1 MYLFDMT
8 IDKIKNINTK
18 KTIILPSSKS
28 YLNRTLIVA
37 SYQDGIT
44 TLTNITDICDDVRD
58 LINALTKLGVKIEI
72 NEQKG
77 EIVVVGTNGNFCS
90 PENGEINC
98 GLGGTTTRF
107 LIGLSLLFDFDIKI
121 TAIGKMLERPV
132 NNLLDIISKLGK
144 NIKYLQ
150 KPNCLPVEIS
160 KTNNSKML
168 EEIEIDCSKSSQ
180 FLTAILLVASQIRV
194 RQIIAKNIVSK
205 TYINITKD
213 VLKKFEIDVK
223 LIAKNHDLICKISP
237 NNSIN
242 SNTISR
248 NIDVETDWS
257 AATYFL
263 ALERIFDVNFDMK
276 LSKNSSQGDA
286 KFVEILDKIYSFHDK
301 KNTLILYMKSMP
313 DAALTAMVVCALQN
327 FTTKITGLE
336 TLKNKEC
343 DRIKAM
349 YDELAKCGVKTEI
362 SKNYDA
368 ITIYG
373 KGKFELKKLVKI
385 NTYNDHRIA
394 MCFAILGTK
403 IGNLEIEN
411 PGVVKKSFPN
421 FWLELEKCYK

>member
-1 MYLFDMT
+1 MKKLLK
-8 IDKIKNINTK
+8 IDAIKSGIKID
-18 KTIILPSSKS
+18 LPSSKS
-28 YLNRTLIVA
+28 YLNRALIVA
-37 SYQDGIT
+37 SCYHGKTI
-44 TLTNITDICDDVRD
+44 LSNVNNVCDDVKE
-58 LINALTKLGVKIEI
+58 LVGVLKQLGVSVKIDKKNKKI
-72 NEQKG
+72 
-77 EIVVVGTNGNFCS
+77 IVIGNGGKFKK
-90 PENGEINC
+90 PIGGLLNC

-121 TAIGKMLERPV
+121 TANGKMLERPV
-132 NNLLDIISKLGK
+132 KNLVDAIVKFGKKVEYLGK
-144 NIKYLQ
+144 ES
-150 KPNCLPVEIS
+150 CLPIRVIGLTRENKNID
-160 KTNNSKML
+160 
-168 EEIEIDCSKSSQ
+168 IDCSKSSQ
-180 FLTAILLVASQIRV
+180 FLTAILLVASHIGV

-213 VLKKFEIDVK
+213 VLEKFEIDVK
-223 LIAKNHDLICKISP
+223 LHEKNHDLICEILP
-237 NNSIN
+237 NITTN
-242 SNTISR
+242 SNTINR

-276 LSKNSSQGDA
+276 LSKNSSQSDA

-301 KNTLILYMKSMP
+301 KSTLILDMKSMP

-343 DRIKAM
+343 DRLKAM
-349 YDELAKCGVKTEI
+349 HDEFEKCGIKTKI
-362 SKNYDA
+362 SQNYDA

-373 KGKFELKKLVKI
+373 KGIFELQNTVKI
-385 NTYNDHRIA
+385 STYNDHRIA
-394 MCFAILGTK
+394 MCFAIFGTK

-421 FWLELEKCYK
+421 FWQELDKCYE